1 MGSST
6 TPQDPEG
13 SSYIASLPWCTDLNY
28 FRGITIIV
36 LVSRPRSVSDRIG
49 RDPEVQI
56 LMKKQEKYKNTKFEN
71 IFVELNKD
79 PYDINSL
86 KNYLKKP

>member
-36 LVSRPRSVSDRIG
+36 LVSCPRSVSDGIG
-49 RDPEVQI
+49 RHTEVQV
-56 LMKKQEKYKNTKFEN
+56 LMKKQEKTKN
-71 IFVELNKD
+71 
-79 PYDINSL
+79 PYDKEKSNNKAVIKAENGM
-86 KNYLKKP
+86 